1 MSTEWNKRYWFNE
14 ERHPLLS
21 RLEIE
26 PEMRGAL
33 GEDLDTNHG
42 TTLTTSTPAE
52 QDGELFG
59 QEHGVALSLAL
70 SLICE
75 FPGRKEAMA
84 LWMTVFSN
92 PHFASGCPCRCYET
106 SRIKS
111 AKTSPSPSPCTLLLP
126 ATPSPEVS
134 WGSVHNVHPTCSISH
149 PDAPFRCYLSLS
161 ESIVCDVYVVSRI
174 SSKPDTRTKGNM
186 WRERYI

>member
-1 MSTEWNKRYWFNE
+1 
-14 ERHPLLS
+14 
-21 RLEIE
+21 
-26 PEMRGAL
+26 MRGAL

-52 QDGELFG
+52 LDGELSG

-70 SLICE
+70 SLLCD

-106 SRIKS
+106 SRIRQDIPIPIHIIIAGNPQS
-111 AKTSPSPSPCTLLLP
+111 RGFMGIRAQRPP
-126 ATPSPEVS
+126 
-134 WGSVHNVHPTCSISH
+134 
-149 PDAPFRCYLSLS
+149 YLF
-161 ESIVCDVYVVSRI
+161 YF
-174 SSKPDTRTKGNM
+174 SS
-186 WRERYI
+186 